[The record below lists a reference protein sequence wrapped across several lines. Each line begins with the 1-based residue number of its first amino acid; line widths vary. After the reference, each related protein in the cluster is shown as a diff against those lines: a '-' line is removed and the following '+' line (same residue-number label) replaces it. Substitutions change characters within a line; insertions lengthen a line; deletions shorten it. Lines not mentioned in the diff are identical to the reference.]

1 MKRLTL
7 LTVLSMIILTAVL
20 FVACGSSSEPADYS
34 DSPYV
39 GTWKAVSLSLADES
53 EGLDEDWTLVI
64 NADGTGTLDDGEEAG
79 DFNWEPTD
87 DGFKTTGDTKMKFKG
102 DGERVTTKILGVE
115 LAFEKQE

>member
-20 FVACGSSSEPADYS
+20 FVACGSSSETADYS

-39 GTWKAVSLSLADES
+39 GTWKAISLSLEDES
-53 EGLDEDWTLVI
+53 ESLDEDWTLVI

-79 DFNWEPTD
+79 DFTWEPTD
-87 DGFKTTGDTKMKFKG
+87 DGFKTKGDTKMKFKEE
-102 DGERVTTKILGVE
+102 GEYITTKIIGVK
-115 LAFEKQE
+115 LTFEKQ